1 MKLIFLDIDG
11 VLVTRR
17 LATFEEPLLR
27 NLKRVVD
34 QTGAE
39 IVLSSDWRRHPAARA
54 EAARVLA
61 TVGLNFI
68 SCTPCLSI
76 YIAQRPTEI
85 VQWQRDFGRRADP
98 SQKITHWV
106 AIDDRALLEERH
118 GSYLKDH
125 FVQTQPMRGL
135 MEDRCEEVVRI
146 LNREAK
152 PSDGTITLSEPTEL
166 GNTLRRGTPT
176 TGGGHAA
183 MQQSRRS
190 SQPPPKG
197 QAPAGVSTG
206 GNITGTHGL
215 RPRGRSMTAA
225 HGR

>member
-98 SQKITHWV
+98 SQKNYTLGGDRRPGV
-106 AIDDRALLEERH
+106 A
-118 GSYLKDH
+118 
-125 FVQTQPMRGL
+125 
-135 MEDRCEEVVRI
+135 
-146 LNREAK
+146 
-152 PSDGTITLSEPTEL
+152 
-166 GNTLRRGTPT
+166 RGTARVVSERPLCAN
-176 TGGGHAA
+176 AA
-183 MQQSRRS
+183 
-190 SQPPPKG
+190 
-197 QAPAGVSTG
+197 
-206 GNITGTHGL
+206 NEGTHGGQM
-215 RPRGRSMTAA
+215 RGSRANPQPRGQAVRWHHHPVRADGA
-225 HGR
+225 W